1 MDIMYPAHYRRGGGE
16 GAYAAMA
23 DKIVILDGYSLMYRA
38 FHALQTPMTAP
49 DGTPTNAVHGFV
61 MMLLKVIEEERPD
74 SLAVAFDMHAPTFRA
89 KLYDGYK
96 ATRKPMPDELRTQD
110 PVIRE
115 LIGEMGI
122 PILELE
128 GYEADDILG
137 TVSQY
142 CEREDMEALLVT
154 GDRDSF
160 QLSGPH
166 TTILYTKKG
175 ITDTVRVTP
184 DYIRETYGI
193 EPVQLIDVKSLMGDA
208 SDNIPGVPGV
218 GEKTAL
224 KLVQQYGSLSA
235 VLDSA
240 PTEQKGKLRERL
252 IEGRALAE
260 MSYELARIDR
270 NAPMDVA
277 PDAWRLGDIAGA
289 LPRLR
294 ELRMNA
300 AARRLTD
307 VAKALGPVARADAP
321 VGEPEEGE
329 ALPAIEAFDARDAL
343 AARIM
348 ALSGEAQWVAIH
360 LGERFTVATD
370 AARLSMVMGGDLLS
384 PGITDEEAWT
394 AALPLLEAD
403 CPVAVW
409 DIKSLPIDIRRIR
422 GDITD
427 VMLAA
432 YALNPQRP
440 GFDARSLCEQE
451 GMEGFDAH
459 PATAVRRLALAQ
471 QAQLRENGLETV
483 YRQIELPLAYVLRD
497 MQDEGFLVD
506 ADVLRAL
513 GVEFR
518 GQIQR
523 LTDEIAEMAGQMK
536 AERAGGKAAAE
547 GLDATPER
555 INLNS
560 PKQLGELLF
569 GKLGIP
575 SPKKKISTN
584 AEVLEQLA
592 DAYPICGRILEY
604 RKYQKL
610 ESTYIDAL
618 IPLRDENGR
627 IHTRFDQVGTATG
640 RISSAE
646 PNLQNIP
653 VRTELGKAIRG
664 AFVARPGWLLVD
676 ADYSQI
682 ELRVLAHMSG
692 DATMIN
698 AFLMDQDIHAR
709 TASEVYGVPLEEVTS
724 QMRSA
729 SKAVN
734 FGIVYGISEFTL
746 AKNIG
751 VSRYEA
757 KAFIERY
764 FDRYPGVKAYMDEA
778 VRKGHAQGYVTTLMN
793 RRRYL
798 PELNS
803 SNYAVRAFG
812 ERCAMNSPIQGT
824 AADIIKLAMIA
835 VNHGLKSGGFEARLI
850 LQVHDELIV
859 EAPEGEAEAVRE
871 LLRQCMEGVMKLSVP
886 LRTDIS
892 IGGDWRACK

>member
-1 MDIMYPAHYRRGGGE
+1 
-16 GAYAAMA
+16 MA
-23 DKIVILDGYSLMYRA
+23 EKIVILDGYSLMYRA

-61 MMLLKVIEEERPD
+61 MMLLKVIEDERPD
-74 SLAVAFDMHAPTFRA
+74 SLAVAFDMHAPTFRHQM
-89 KLYDGYK
+89 YDGYK
-96 ATRKPMPDELRTQD
+96 ATRKPMPDELRAQD

-115 LIGEMGI
+115 LVGLMGI
-122 PILELE
+122 PIIERE
-128 GYEADDILG
+128 GYEADDLLG
-137 TVSQY
+137 TVGSW
-142 CEREDMEALLVT
+142 CEEHGSEALLVT

-160 QLSGPH
+160 QLAGPH

-184 DYIRETYGI
+184 DYIRETYGLA
-193 EPVQLIDVKSLMGDA
+193 PQQLIDVKSLMGDA

-224 KLVQQYGSLSA
+224 KLIQQYGSLAA

-240 PTEQKGKLRERL
+240 DAEQKGKLRERL
-252 IEGRALAE
+252 IEGRASAE
-260 MSYELARIDR
+260 MSYDLAKIERYAPIDVTP
-270 NAPMDVA
+270 N
-277 PDAWRLGDIAGA
+277 AWRLGDIAAA

-294 ELRMNA
+294 QLRMNA
-300 AARRLTD
+300 AARRLAD
-307 VAKALGPVARADAP
+307 VAKEVLPQSDVAAHAPAAAD
-321 VGEPEEGE
+321 E
-329 ALPAIEAFDARDAL
+329 ALPAIERFSERGAL
-343 AARIM
+343 AARILE
-348 ALSGEAQWVAIH
+348 LSGNAQWVALH
-360 LGERFTVATD
+360 LGADFTVATD
-370 AARLSMVMGGDLLS
+370 AARLSMPMGGDLLS
-384 PGITDEEAWT
+384 PGLTDAEA
-394 AALPLLEAD
+394 LEAAMPLVERD
-403 CPVAVW
+403 CPKTVC
-409 DIKSLPIDIRRIR
+409 DLKSLAVDLRRVK
-422 GDITD
+422 GEITD

-440 GFDARSLCEQE
+440 GFDAESLCQQE
-451 GMEGFDAH
+451 GIDDFAAH
-459 PATAVRRLALAQ
+459 PATAVHRLALIQ
-471 QAQLRENGLETV
+471 VQQLRETGLERV
-483 YRQIELPLAYVLRD
+483 YREIELPLAYVLRG
-497 MQDEGFLVD
+497 MEREGFLVD
-506 ADVLRAL
+506 ADALRSL

-518 GQIQR
+518 AQIAR
-523 LTDEIAEMAGQMK
+523 LTDEIAEMAGRMK
-536 AERAGGKAAAE
+536 AQRAFRSASQTANVKIE
-547 GLDATPER
+547 DFDDAPER

-569 GKLGIP
+569 GRLGIP

-592 DAYPICGRILEY
+592 DDYPICGKVLEY

-618 IPLRDENGR
+618 IPMRDANGR
-627 IHTRFDQVGTATG
+627 IHTRFDPVGTATG

-692 DATMIN
+692 DETMIN

-709 TASEVYGVPLEEVTS
+709 TAAEVYGVPLDQVTG

-751 VSRYEA
+751 VSRWEA
-757 KAFIERY
+757 RDFIDRY

-778 VRKGHAQGYVTTLMN
+778 VKKGHAQGYVTTLMG

-798 PELNS
+798 PELTSGNF
-803 SNYAVRAFG
+803 AVRAFG

-835 VNHGLKSGGFEARLI
+835 VDRALREGGFEAKLI

-859 EAPEGEAEAVRE
+859 EAPEAEAETVRD
-871 LLRQCMEGVMKLSVP
+871 LLRRCMEGVVTLSVP

>member
-1 MDIMYPAHYRRGGGE
+1 
-16 GAYAAMA
+16 MA
-23 DKIVILDGYSLMYRA
+23 DRIVILDGYSLMYRA

-61 MMLLKVIEEERPD
+61 MMLLKVIEEEHPD

-96 ATRKPMPDELRTQD
+96 ATRKPMPDELRAQD

-122 PILELE
+122 PILETE

-137 TVSQY
+137 TVSAH
-142 CEREDMEALLVT
+142 CEREGLEALLVT

-160 QLSGPH
+160 QLSGPN

-193 EPVQLIDVKSLMGDA
+193 EPAQLIDVKSLMGDT
-208 SDNIPGVPGV
+208 SDNIPGVPGG

-235 VLDSA
+235 VLDA
-240 PTEQKGKLRERL
+240 AATEQKGKLRERL
-252 IEGRALAE
+252 MEGRALAE
-260 MSYELARIDR
+260 MSYALAKIDR
-270 NAPMDVA
+270 DAPIEVN
-277 PDAWRLGDIAGA
+277 PQAWRLGNIAGA

-300 AARRLTD
+300 ALRRLTE
-307 VAKALGPVARADAP
+307 VAKALAPQGIQAVPVAKPA
-321 VGEPEEGE
+321 E
-329 ALPAIEAFDARDAL
+329 ALPGIETFNAREDL

-348 ALSGEAQWVAIH
+348 ALSESAKWAAFH
-360 LGERFTVATD
+360 LGGSFTVATD
-370 AARLSMVMGGDLLS
+370 EARLSMAMGGDLLA

-403 CPVAVW
+403 CPVALW
-409 DIKSLPIDIRRIR
+409 DLKALPVDIRKVR

-440 GFDARSLCEQE
+440 GFDAESLCAQE
-451 GMEGFDAH
+451 GVEGFEAH
-459 PATAVRRLALAQ
+459 PATAVRRLAEAQRAQLHQNDLAQ
-471 QAQLRENGLETV
+471 V
-483 YRQIELPLAYVLRD
+483 YSDIELPLAYVLKG
-497 MQDEGFLVD
+497 MQEEGFLVD
-506 ADVLRAL
+506 ADVLRDL
-513 GVEFR
+513 GVTFR
-518 GQIQR
+518 AQIQR
-523 LTDEIAEMAGQMK
+523 LTDEIADMAG
-536 AERAGGKAAAE
+536 
-547 GLDATPER
+547 ER

-569 GKLGIP
+569 DKLGIP

-592 DAYPICGRILEY
+592 DDYPICGKVLEY

-618 IPLRDENGR
+618 IPMRDENGR

-692 DATMIN
+692 DETMIN

-709 TASEVYGVPLEEVTS
+709 TAAEVYGVPLDQVTG

-764 FDRYPGVKAYMDEA
+764 FDRYPGVKAYMDES
-778 VRKGHAQGYVTTLMN
+778 VKKGHAQGYVTTLMN

-798 PELNS
+798 PELTS
-803 SNYAVRAFG
+803 ANYAVRSFG

-835 VNHGLKSGGFEARLI
+835 VDRELRAGGFEAKLI

-859 EAPEGEAEAVRE
+859 EAPEAEAEAVRD
-871 LLRQCMEGVMKLSVP
+871 LLRRCMEGVMTLSVP
-886 LRTDIS
+886 LRTDIT

>member
-1 MDIMYPAHYRRGGGE
+1 
-16 GAYAAMA
+16 MA
-23 DKIVILDGYSLMYRA
+23 EKIVLLDGYSLMYRA
-38 FHALQTPMTAP
+38 FHALQTPMSAP

-61 MMLLKVIEEERPD
+61 MMLLKVIEDERPD
-74 SLAVAFDMHAPTFRA
+74 CLAVAFDLHAPTFRHRM
-89 KLYDGYK
+89 YDGYK
-96 ATRKPMPDELRTQD
+96 ATRKPMPDELRAQD

-115 LIGEMGI
+115 LIGLMGI
-122 PILELE
+122 PILERE

-137 TVSQY
+137 TVSLH
-142 CEREDMEALLVT
+142 CEAHGGEALLVT

-175 ITDTVRVTP
+175 IAETVRVTP
-184 DYIRETYGI
+184 EYIRETYGI
-193 EPVQLIDVKSLMGDA
+193 EPAQLIDVKSLMGDA

-224 KLVQQYGSLSA
+224 RLIQQYGSLKA

-240 PTEQKGKLRERL
+240 DAEQKGKLRERL

-260 MSYELARIDR
+260 LSYDLAKIDR
-270 NAPMDVA
+270 HAPLDVT
-277 PDAWRLGDIAGA
+277 PEAWKLGDLAA
-289 LPRLR
+289 ATPRLR

-300 AARRLTD
+300 ALRRLTE
-307 VAKALGPVARADAP
+307 VARECAP
-321 VGEPEEGE
+321 QSQARPAAHAPEE
-329 ALPAIEAFDARDAL
+329 ALPPVERFSEPSAL

-348 ALSGEAQWVAIH
+348 ELAGSAKWAALH
-360 LGERFTVATD
+360 LGADFTLATD
-370 AARLSMVMGGDLLS
+370 AARLSMAMGGDLLS
-384 PGITDEEAWT
+384 PGMTDREAL
-394 AALPLLEAD
+394 AAAMPLLEAD
-403 CPVAVW
+403 CPVALW
-409 DIKSLPIDIRRIR
+409 NMKGLDMDIRRIR

-440 GFDARSLCEQE
+440 GFDAESLCAQE
-451 GMEGFDAH
+451 GAEGFSEH
-459 PATAVRRLALAQ
+459 PATAIRRLAVIEAEQLAQ
-471 QAQLRENGLETV
+471 NGLADV
-483 YRQIELPLAYVLRD
+483 YGRIELPLAYVLRD
-497 MQDEGFLVD
+497 MEDAGFLVD
-506 ADVLRAL
+506 ADALRAL

-523 LTDEIAEMAGQMK
+523 LTDEIAAMAG
-536 AERAGGKAAAE
+536 ES
-547 GLDATPER
+547 

-560 PKQLGELLF
+560 PKQLAELLF
-569 GKLGIP
+569 VKLGIP
-575 SPKKKISTN
+575 SPKKKQSTN

-592 DAYPICGRILEY
+592 EDYPICGKVLEY

-618 IPLRDENGR
+618 IPMRDANGR
-627 IHTRFDQVGTATG
+627 IHTRFDPVGTATG

-709 TASEVYGVPLEEVTS
+709 TAAEVYGVPLEDVTP

-757 KAFIERY
+757 KEFIERY
-764 FDRYPGVKAYMDEA
+764 FQRYPGVKAYMDAA
-778 VRKGHAQGYVTTLMN
+778 VKKGHAQGYVTTLMN

-798 PELNS
+798 PELS
-803 SNYAVRAFG
+803 SGNFAVRAFG

-835 VNHGLKSGGFEARLI
+835 VDRALREEGFEAKLI

-859 EAPEGEAEAVRE
+859 EAPEAEAGRVRD
-871 LLRQCMEGVMKLSVP
+871 LLRRCMEGVVTLSVP

>member
-1 MDIMYPAHYRRGGGE
+1 
-16 GAYAAMA
+16 MA

-49 DGTPTNAVHGFV
+49 DGTPTNAVHGFM
-61 MMLLKVIEEERPD
+61 MMLLKVVEDERPD
-74 SLAVAFDMHAPTFRA
+74 RLAVAFDMHAPTFRA
-89 KLYDGYK
+89 KLFDGYK
-96 ATRKPMPDELRTQD
+96 ATRKPMPDELRAQD

-122 PILELE
+122 PILECE

-137 TVSQY
+137 TVSLR
-142 CEREDMEALLVT
+142 CEQAGDEALLVT

-184 DYIRETYGI
+184 EYIRETYGL
-193 EPVQLIDVKSLMGDA
+193 EPAQLIDVKSLMGDT

-224 KLVQQYGSLSA
+224 KLVQQYGSLRA

-240 PTEQKGKLRERL
+240 EAEQKGKLRERL

-260 MSYELARIDR
+260 MSYDLAKIDR
-270 NAPMDVA
+270 NAPVEAD
-277 PDAWRLGDIAGA
+277 PEAWRLGNLAA
-289 LPRLR
+289 AAPRLR

-300 AARRLTD
+300 ALRRLLE
-307 VAKALGPVARADAP
+307 VAKAVSPQPAVEPAAP
-321 VGEPEEGE
+321 AEAE
-329 ALPAIEAFDARDAL
+329 ALPEIERFAERDAL

-348 ALSGEAQWVAIH
+348 QLSGTAKWASVHMGAE
-360 LGERFTVATD
+360 FTVATD
-370 AARLSMVMGGDLLS
+370 AARLAMAMGGDLLS
-384 PGITDEEAWT
+384 PGVTDAEAWS
-394 AALPLLEAD
+394 AVMPLLEAD
-403 CPVAVW
+403 CPVVLC
-409 DIKSLPIDIRRIR
+409 DMKSAPVDIRRIR

-451 GMEGFDAH
+451 GVEGYDRH
-459 PATAVRRLALAQ
+459 PATAIRRLALAQ
-471 QAQLRENGLETV
+471 AEQLRENDLERV
-483 YRQIELPLAYVLRD
+483 YRDIELPLCYVLRG
-497 MQDEGFLVD
+497 MEDEGFLVD
-506 ADVLRAL
+506 ADVLRGL
-513 GVEFR
+513 GVEFKKH
-518 GQIQR
+518 IQR
-523 LTDEIAEMAGQMK
+523 LTDEIAELAG
-536 AERAGGKAAAE
+536 
-547 GLDATPER
+547 ER

-584 AEVLEQLA
+584 AEVLEQLSE
-592 DAYPICGRILEY
+592 DWPICGKVLEY

-618 IPLRDENGR
+618 IPMRDAGGR
-627 IHTRFDQVGTATG
+627 IHTRFDPVGTATG

-653 VRTELGKAIRG
+653 VRTELGRAIRG
-664 AFVARPGWLLVD
+664 AFVARPGYLLVD

-692 DATMIN
+692 DKTMIN

-709 TASEVYGVPLEEVTS
+709 TAAEVYGVPLEMVTH

-757 KAFIERY
+757 KEFIDRY
-764 FDRYPGVKAYMDEA
+764 FERYPGVKAYMDDA
-778 VRKGHAQGYVTTLMN
+778 VKRGHAQGYVTTLMN

-798 PELNS
+798 PELS
-803 SNYAVRAFG
+803 SPNYAVRAFG

-835 VNHGLKSGGFEARLI
+835 VDRALREEGFRAKLI

-859 EAPEGEAEAVRE
+859 EAPEEEAERVRE
-871 LLRQCMEGVMKLSVP
+871 LLRRCMEGVMKLSVP